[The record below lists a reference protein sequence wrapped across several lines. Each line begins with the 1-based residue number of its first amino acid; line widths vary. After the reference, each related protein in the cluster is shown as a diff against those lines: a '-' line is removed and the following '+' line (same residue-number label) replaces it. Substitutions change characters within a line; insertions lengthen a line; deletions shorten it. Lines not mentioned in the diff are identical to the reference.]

1 MTLPRSTQISLDAT
15 PYYHC
20 VSRCVRRAFLCGR
33 DSKSGK
39 DYEYRRGWIENR
51 MYKLAEV
58 FALDIA
64 AYAVMSNHYHIVLYI
79 DREAA
84 SKWSLK
90 KVITRWQKLFKASS
104 LAQRYLQGDTLDHC
118 EVTRLKEVV
127 SLWRERLMDISWFM
141 RCLNESIARQANAE
155 DNCTGRF
162 WEGRFKSQAL
172 LDERALAACMAYV
185 DLNPIRANIAKTPE
199 DSDYT
204 SIQQRIRAVAS
215 GKQPKSLL
223 PFVGG
228 ERLSMPKGLPF
239 QLDHYLELVD
249 WSGRHLDPRKRGCIA
264 ENTPPILERLG
275 ISPRHW
281 LYLNRNFESRFKGL
295 VGSVKVVQQACSH
308 LNKRWVH
315 GIGDC
320 RRFLSATPQI

>member
-1 MTLPRSTQISLDAT
+1 MTLPRSTQISLDST

-39 DYEYRRGWIENR
+39 DYEYRREWIESR

-90 KVITRWQKLFKASS
+90 EVITRWQKLFKASS

-127 SLWRERLMDISWFM
+127 SLWRGRLMDISWFM

-155 DNCTGRF
+155 DNCTGHF

-204 SIQQRIRAVAS
+204 SIQQRIRAGVS

-275 ISPRHW
+275 ISPKHW

-295 VGSVKVVQQACSH
+295 VGSVKVVQQACSQ

-320 RRFLSATPQI
+320 RRFLSATSH